1 MNRRHTSH
9 HPVPAGTT
17 LSETSPQVAAII
29 PAYNEARWIGAIL
42 EVLRPVGLLSAIIV
56 VDDGS
61 TDGTAEIVRRAAMA
75 DPRLHLLQHERNL
88 GKGQAIFTACAAT
101 RAPYLLLLDADLQG
115 LTPAHVEMLIRPV
128 LGGQADMTLGLF
140 RGGHL
145 NTDLSHWLTPWLS
158 GQRCLRA
165 ELLEAVHREAAAGY
179 GFETALTVAAAQHG
193 YRTRRVPLRGV
204 WHPPSE
210 FHRKYGLLWRMR
222 MYGQIVRAW
231 QVSGGWKAWWRR
243 FRKRLSPFVL
253 FLLLALLVLIQYR
266 GCATSAS
273 SETLAR
279 LHELPPLELTDVQRL
294 MVFAPH
300 PDDETLAA
308 GGAIQIARQHGAQ
321 VQVVIVTNGD
331 GQVFAPSIL
340 DRRPRPSP
348 QDYLRLGLRR
358 QQESLAALRLLGVP
372 EGDVIFLGYPDRG
385 LLPMWLADWQT
396 QCPFTA
402 PYTKARADPYSNAYD
417 PHAEYCG
424 RNLLADLRLLL
435 EQDRPDL
442 ILLPHPA
449 DQHPDHRALSAYV
462 RLAVALEEK
471 DHPDY
476 QPRLWGYLVHY
487 ASFPQPRG
495 HLPQQA
501 LLPPERLK
509 GREVWGQLDLSP
521 QQTALK
527 AQAIRQY
534 PSQVLLLGNFL
545 PSFARRNELF
555 TEILLPSLAGI
566 DFQRL
571 SLPAATVAESG
582 DPDQAA
588 VTRLDDLPVRGN
600 AIVDWQILRL
610 GSNILVKL
618 QTQRELLPAQQ
629 VIFLV
634 KTPDGHTRRLKLKPD
649 GWLFGATTYL
659 GQLDLGEMGYPE
671 VLAFS
676 AEVREMRLLLAESGW
691 QMVRI
696 GEGFYP

>member
-1 MNRRHTSH
+1 MNHPLRHSM
-9 HPVPAGTT
+9 PDN
-17 LSETSPQVAAII
+17 PQVAAII
-29 PAYNEARWIGAIL
+29 PAYNEARRIGAVL
-42 EVLRPVGLLSAIIV
+42 EVLRGVSLLSEIIV

-61 TDGTAEIVRRAAMA
+61 TDGTAEVVRRAATA
-75 DPRLHLLQHERNL
+75 DPRLRLLQHEKNL
-88 GKGQAIFTACAAT
+88 GKGQAIFTAYAAT

-115 LTPAHVEMLIRPV
+115 LTPSHVEALIRP
-128 LGGQADMTLGLF
+128 LLERQADMTLGLF
-140 RGGHL
+140 RGGRF
-145 NTDLSHWLTPWLS
+145 NTDLSHWLTPWLT

-165 ELLEAVHREAAAGY
+165 ELLGAVHREAAAGY
-179 GFETALTVAAAQHG
+179 GFETALMVAAAQQG

-210 FHRKYGLLWRMR
+210 FHRKRGLIWRMR

-231 QVSGGWKAWWRR
+231 KMSGGWSAWPRH
-243 FRKRLSPFVL
+243 FRKRIFPLVL
-253 FLLLALLVLIQYR
+253 FLFLALFALAQYR
-266 GCATSAS
+266 GYATSS
-273 SETLAR
+273 SLETLTR
-279 LHELPPLELTDVQRL
+279 LQELPALELTDVQHL

-402 PYTKARADPYSNAYD
+402 PYTKARVDPYTNTYD
-417 PHAEYCG
+417 PQAEYCG

-435 EQDRPDL
+435 AQARPDL

-462 RLAVALEEK
+462 RLAVALEEQ

-476 QPRLWGYLVHY
+476 HPRLWGYLVHY
-487 ASFPQPRG
+487 ASFPRPRG

-509 GREVWGQLDLSP
+509 AREVWGRLDLSP
-521 QQTALK
+521 EQTALK
-527 AQAIRQY
+527 VQAIRQY

-555 TEILLPSLAGI
+555 AEIFLPTLAGL
-566 DFQRL
+566 DFRSL
-571 SLPAATVAESG
+571 SLPAATIAEPG

-588 VTRLDDLPVRGN
+588 FTRLDDLPVRGN
-600 AIVDWQILRL
+600 AIEDWQIARVGDALVLKVRTRREMFPGQRL
-610 GSNILVKL
+610 
-618 QTQRELLPAQQ
+618 LLW
-629 VIFLV
+629 I
-634 KTPDGHTRRLKLKPD
+634 KTPDGHSQTLTLQPD
-649 GWLFGATTYL
+649 GWLLGPTTHL
-659 GQLDLGEMGYPE
+659 GQFDLADLGHPA
-671 VLAFS
+671 VIALS
-676 AEVREMRLLLAESGW
+676 VEMREGRFIVSESGW
-691 QMVRI
+691 QVLPI
-696 GEGFYP
+696 ENVFSP